1 MTKLLDSVWAMQR
14 KRRIT
19 AGEVYKYKACLNAHG
34 GQQVQGI
41 HHWDM
46 YAL

>member
-1 MTKLLDSVWAMQR
+1 MQR

-19 AGEVYKYKACLNAHG
+19 AGDVYKYKTCLNAHAHG

-41 HHWDM
+41 HYWDM